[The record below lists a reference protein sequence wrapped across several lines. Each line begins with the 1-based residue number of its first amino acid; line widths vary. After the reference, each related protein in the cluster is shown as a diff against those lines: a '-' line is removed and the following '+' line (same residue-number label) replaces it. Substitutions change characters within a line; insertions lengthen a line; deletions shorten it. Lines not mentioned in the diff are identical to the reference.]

1 MDLTRTEILIGK
13 ENIEKLRNSTV
24 AVLGLGGVGGY
35 AAEAIA
41 RAGVGTMIIADY
53 DHVASSNINRQ
64 ILSLNSTMGILKT
77 EVALQR
83 LRDINPDITIT
94 AISERLSPE
103 NIANLIPRT
112 NPLYAIDAIDEI
124 DSKTHLIKTFIERE
138 ITFVS
143 SMGAGSRLDSSRIK
157 VDDISKT
164 EYCPLARIM
173 RKKLKENGIYKG
185 VRCIYSTEN
194 LNKVKEPDNKN
205 DKRMQGSNSFIPG
218 IFGLIAAG
226 LIINDI
232 INSEAPHPRRGQG
245 NSD

>member
-1 MDLTRTEILIGK
+1 MMDLTRSEILIGR
-13 ENIEKLRNSTV
+13 ENLEKLRNSTV
-24 AVLGLGGVGGY
+24 AVFGLGGVGGH

-41 RAGVGTMIIADY
+41 RAGVGTIIIADY

-64 ILSLNSTMGILKT
+64 ILSLNSTMGMLKT
-77 EVALQR
+77 EAAMQR
-83 LRDINPDITIT
+83 LRDINPEIIIT
-94 AISERLSPE
+94 AISKRLSPE
-103 NIANLIPRT
+103 NIDELIPLT

-124 DSKTHLIKTFIERE
+124 ESKTYLIKTFVERE

-157 VDDISKT
+157 VDDISRT

-173 RKKLKENGIYKG
+173 RKKLKESGIYKG

-194 LNKVKEPDNKN
+194 LNKVKEPENRN
-205 DKRMQGSNSFIPG
+205 DKRMQGSISFIPG
-218 IFGLIAAG
+218 IFGLMAAG

-232 INSEAPHPRRGQG
+232 IKK
-245 NSD
+245 

>member
-1 MDLTRTEILIGK
+1 MDLIRSEILIGAD
-13 ENIEKLRNSTV
+13 NIEKLRNSTV
-24 AVLGLGGVGGY
+24 AVFGLGGVGGY

-53 DHVASSNINRQ
+53 DTVASSNINRQ

-77 EVALQR
+77 EVCINR
-83 LRDINPDITIT
+83 LKDINPDLNIT
-94 AISERLSPE
+94 AVSERLSPD
-103 NIANLIPRT
+103 NIAGLIPQIEHI
-112 NPLYAIDAIDEI
+112 YAIDAIDEI
-124 DSKTHLIKTFIERE
+124 ESKTFLIKTLVQRDIP
-138 ITFVS
+138 FVS

-157 VDDISKT
+157 VDDISRT

-194 LNKVKEPDNKN
+194 LNKVMEPENKN
-205 DKRMQGSNSFIPG
+205 DKRMQGSISFIPG
-218 IFGLIAAG
+218 IFGLMAAG

-232 INSEAPHPRRGQG
+232 INREG
-245 NSD
+245 NL

>member
-1 MDLTRTEILIGK
+1 MDLTRSEILIGK

-24 AVLGLGGVGGY
+24 AVFGLGGVGGH

-41 RAGVGTMIIADY
+41 RAGVGTMLIADY
-53 DHVASSNINRQ
+53 DHVAPSNINRQ

-83 LRDINPDITIT
+83 LRDINPDMVIT
-94 AISERLSPE
+94 AISERLSPD
-103 NIANLIPRT
+103 NIEDLIPRT
-112 NPLYAIDAIDEI
+112 DPLYAIDAIDEI
-124 DSKTHLIKTFIERE
+124 ESKTFLIKTFVQRKIP
-138 ITFVS
+138 FVS

-157 VDDISKT
+157 VDDISRT

-173 RKKLKENGIYKG
+173 RKKLKESGIYNG

-194 LNKVKEPDNKN
+194 LNKVREPEDIK
-205 DKRMQGSNSFIPG
+205 DKRLQGSISFIPG
-218 IFGLIAAG
+218 IFGLMAAG

-232 INSEAPHPRRGQG
+232 INRQG
-245 NSD
+245 NS